1 MGAIGAPAIAWRDTL
16 WTFALALVARLGV
29 VIWAGAR
36 FPPVGDGVYYQ
47 QIAER
52 IGAGLGS
59 TWAWP
64 DGTVTYA
71 AHYPVG
77 YPAALGALYAVFGAK
92 PLVAMA
98 LNAALGA
105 LAAVAVQRLAARAM
119 GRTEARWAGGL
130 VALHP
135 GLLAYTPAIMTE
147 GVTAA
152 LYACAAWAAA
162 WAASARGP
170 RWAGAGAGGMIG
182 TGAILGLATLVRPQ
196 SIALAP
202 LFGLLVAAH
211 RAADL
216 PSAPRRRGALL
227 AIGVVTA
234 VALLVCAPWTARNC
248 VRMKQCALVS
258 FNGGWNLLIG
268 ADSESTGTWA
278 PIKVPDACRE
288 VFDEAEK
295 DACFGREARRFIAS
309 RPASWVALAPSKL
322 AATFDYAGG
331 PGWYLHASNPE
342 VFGERAKIGLGAAE
356 TLFERAVLLLA
367 LLAVGRRAGPGEPLG
382 LWRARA
388 GVAGVGG
395 IFVFTVHAWV
405 GYLAFGVAWLLR
417 GRAIGRGPFLVG
429 AAALVVLA
437 TAGVHAVFF
446 GAGRYSMVVFPL
458 LSGVAASA
466 FRRDFPEGPEKKVA

>member
-1 MGAIGAPAIAWRDTL
+1 MGAIGAPATAWRDTL
-16 WTFALALVARLGV
+16 WIGALALVARLGV
-29 VIWAGAR
+29 VIWAAER

-47 QIAER
+47 RLAER

-59 TWAWP
+59 TWTWP

-92 PLVAMA
+92 PWVAMA

-105 LAAVAVQRLAARAM
+105 LSAVAVHRLAARAM
-119 GRTEARWAGGL
+119 GRREACWAGGL

-135 GLLAYTPAIMTE
+135 GLVAYTPAIMTE

-152 LYACAAWAAA
+152 LYACAAWAGA
-162 WAASARGP
+162 WAASARSPGWP
-170 RWAGAGAGGMIG
+170 GWAGGMIG
-182 TGAILGLATLVRPQ
+182 TGAILGVATLVRPQ

-211 RAADL
+211 RFADE
-216 PSAPRRRGALL
+216 PRAPRRRRDLW
-227 AIGVVTA
+227 AIAIVTA

-248 VRMKQCALVS
+248 VSMKQCGLVS

-268 ADSESTGTWA
+268 ADRESTGTWA
-278 PIKVPDACRE
+278 PIKVPAACRE

-309 RPASWVALAPSKL
+309 HPAAWIALAPSKL

-367 LLAVGRRAGPGEPLG
+367 LLAIGRRAGPGEPRWLG
-382 LWRARA
+382 LGRR
-388 GVAGVGG
+388 GVAGVGA

-417 GRAIGRGPFLVG
+417 GRALGRGPFLVD
-429 AAALVVLA
+429 AAASVVLA
-437 TAGVHAVFF
+437 TAGVHAIFF

-458 LSGVAASA
+458 LSGVAALA
-466 FRRDFPEGPEKKVA
+466 FRRDFSEDPEKKVA